1 MLYRGKS
8 VAMETKGAGG
18 MGATDWTVDGADH
31 RVRVW
36 NQPGATLSGPV
47 ARGGVVLP

>member
-18 MGATDWTVDGADH
+18 VDGADH